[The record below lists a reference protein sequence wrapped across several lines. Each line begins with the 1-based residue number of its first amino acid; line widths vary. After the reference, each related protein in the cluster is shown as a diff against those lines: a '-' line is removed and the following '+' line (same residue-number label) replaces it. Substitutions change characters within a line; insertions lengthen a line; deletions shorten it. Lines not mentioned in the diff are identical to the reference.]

1 MTFNEDNYLT
11 GIRVV
16 ARQDISFSELGEK
29 NMRQNSESV
38 RVGTEVELFPGILV
52 SLTKKD
58 AQVENWELSFI

>member
-16 ARQDISFSELGEK
+16 ARRDISFSELGEK
-29 NMRQNSESV
+29 NMRQNLESV

-58 AQVENWELSFI
+58 AQVES